1 MHRRRP
7 VRAAALGL
15 AACLIPALVACQGGQ
30 QARPASSESP
40 SSADTSAATEPGP
53 VSLGVYGHEDELD
66 AFQAIVD
73 DYNAT
78 SQTGQIEL
86 EMWRDHAGAVQGVED
101 GVQPDVFM
109 ISRRDLPGL
118 LARDALRP
126 VDELLDERGVDF
138 GDGFSRDA
146 VEAFG
151 IDSRLQCMAYSVSPT
166 VMYINTDLV
175 DFEKMRRRGIDIPTR
190 EPRDSWNLAEFTAAA
205 EFASRPARGTRG
217 FYVEPSLRGL
227 APYIYSGGG
236 QVFDDADD
244 PTSLAFSSGDTR
256 GALER
261 SLAVLRD
268 AQLTLTEKQLEK
280 ATPLEWF
287 ERGKLGILA
296 GERDLVPVLRGVT
309 ELPFDVISMPRI
321 DSAATVGDTTG
332 LCMSADAEDPQAA
345 ADVIAELVS
354 NEAVEKVVA
363 AGYMVPA
370 NSSVASSEKF
380 LQSNREPFSSFV
392 FNSAIRGMVIP
403 PLLDDGQK
411 LENAVTD
418 LIHQLL
424 TSPGQLDLDAIT
436 DQIDEVSRPI
446 LDPDYVPDTESPSTS
461 PSEPTSSESSD

>member
-1 MHRRRP
+1 MHRCRP
-7 VRAAALGL
+7 VRAAAIGL
-15 AACLIPALVACQGGQ
+15 VVCLIPALVACQGGK
-30 QARPASSESP
+30 ADPPASSDEP
-40 SSADTSAATEPGP
+40 SSGSSSAATEAEP
-53 VSLGVYGHEDELD
+53 VTLGVYGHEEELD
-66 AFQAIVD
+66 AYRSVVD

-78 SQTGQIEL
+78 SQTGQVEL
-86 EMWRDHAGAVQGVED
+86 ESWRDHATALKGIED
-101 GVQPDVFM
+101 GDEPDVFM

-146 VEAFG
+146 VQAFG
-151 IDSRLQCMAYSVSPT
+151 IDSRLQCMAYSVSPV

-175 DFEKMRRRGIDIPTR
+175 DFDKMKRRGLNIPTR
-190 EPRDSWNLAEFTAAA
+190 DPRDFWNLAEFTAAA

-236 QVFDDADD
+236 QVFDDDDD
-244 PTSLAFSSGDTR
+244 PKSLAFSDGDTR

-268 AQLTLTEKQLEK
+268 AQMTLTDQQLAK

-296 GERDLVPVLRGVT
+296 GERDLVPKLRGVT
-309 ELPFDVISMPRI
+309 ELPFDVISMPVL
-321 DSAATVGDTTG
+321 DSPATVGDTTG

-345 ADVIAELVS
+345 ADVIADMVS
-354 NEAVEKVVA
+354 DEATEKVVA
-363 AGYMVPA
+363 AGFMVPA
-370 NSSVASSEKF
+370 NSSVAGSEVF
-380 LQSNREPFSSFV
+380 LQPNREPVSSFV
-392 FNSAIRGMVIP
+392 FTASIRGMVIP
-403 PLLDDGQK
+403 PLLDNGQE
-411 LENAVTD
+411 LEEAEAD

-424 TSPGQLDLDAIT
+424 TLPGQLDLDGLT

-446 LDPDYVPDTESPSTS
+446 LDPDYVPETESPS
-461 PSEPTSSESSD
+461 PSDPTSSESSD